1 METLST
7 LTVTSDLSRSEGK
20 APESTLAAV
29 ALKLAPDGS
38 ELSYRDHIELLK
50 DDLDFEEQG
59 DAIYLN
65 HSDDEARLLWAFHR
79 PSGSHPHQVGD
90 RNAEVAIMAF
100 NHSRLGALDRFTRL
114 NPEVIENPDLRR
126 HIRNRSRM
134 LFRALV
140 DNDFSELLEV
150 LNLYP
155 VFIDQACDQ
164 MINGRIWNENF
175 ASAIRASQFLSL
187 AEDHITDVL
196 CEGVL
201 RRLKPLS
208 GYSFDEAKEL
218 LSELVSQV
226 QKLHQVIKAHYSAE
240 FETWLS
246 REKLHPLQNIVLTKQ
261 IHQLKDNHE

>member
-1 METLST
+1 METSFT
-7 LTVTSDLSRSEGK
+7 LT
-20 APESTLAAV
+20 
-29 ALKLAPDGS
+29 
-38 ELSYRDHIELLK
+38 YREHIEILK

-59 DAIYLN
+59 DAIYLD
-65 HSDDEARLLWAFHR
+65 HPDEEARLLWAFHR

-100 NHSRLGALDRFTRL
+100 NHSRLGALERFTRL
-114 NPEVIENPDLRR
+114 NPEVIEKYDLRR

-150 LNLYP
+150 LRLFP
-155 VFIDQACDQ
+155 VFMDQACDQ
-164 MINGRIWNENF
+164 MVHGRIWNENF
-175 ASAIRASQFLSL
+175 ASALRASQFLEL
-187 AEDHITDVL
+187 AEDHISDTL

-208 GYSFDEAKEL
+208 HYSFDEAKKL
-218 LSELVSQV
+218 LSELVSQA

-240 FETWLS
+240 YETWLS

-261 IHQLKDNHE
+261 IHQLKGNHE

>member
-1 METLST
+1 METSST
-7 LTVTSDLSRSEGK
+7 LT
-20 APESTLAAV
+20 
-29 ALKLAPDGS
+29 
-38 ELSYRDHIELLK
+38 YREHIEILK

-59 DAIYLN
+59 DAIYLD
-65 HSDDEARLLWAFHR
+65 HPDDEARLLWAFHR

-114 NPEVIENPDLRR
+114 NPEVIEKYDLRR

-150 LNLYP
+150 LRLFP
-155 VFIDQACDQ
+155 VFMDQACDQ
-164 MINGRIWNENF
+164 MVHGRIWNENF
-175 ASAIRASQFLSL
+175 ASALRASQFLEL
-187 AEDHITDVL
+187 AEDHISDTL

-208 GYSFDEAKEL
+208 HYSFDEAKKL
-218 LSELVSQV
+218 LSELVSQA

-240 FETWLS
+240 YETWLS

-261 IHQLKDNHE
+261 IHQLKGNHE

>member
-1 METLST
+1 METSST
-7 LTVTSDLSRSEGK
+7 LT
-20 APESTLAAV
+20 
-29 ALKLAPDGS
+29 
-38 ELSYRDHIELLK
+38 YREHIETLK

-59 DAIYLN
+59 DTIYLN
-65 HSDDEARLLWAFHR
+65 HEDDEARLLWAFHR

-90 RNAEVAIMAF
+90 RNTEVAIMAF
-100 NHSRLGALDRFTRL
+100 NHSRLGALERFTRL

-150 LNLYP
+150 LRLFP
-155 VFIDQACDQ
+155 VFMDQACDQ
-164 MINGRIWNENF
+164 MVHGRIWNENF
-175 ASAIRASQFLSL
+175 ASALRASQFLSL
-187 AEDHITDVL
+187 AEDHMSDAL

-218 LSELVSQV
+218 LSELVPQA
-226 QKLHQVIKAHYSAE
+226 QKLHQVIKAHYVVE

-246 REKLHPLQNIVLTKQ
+246 REKLHPLQTIVLTKQ
-261 IHQLKDNHE
+261 IHQLKGNHE

>member
-1 METLST
+1 METSST
-7 LTVTSDLSRSEGK
+7 LT
-20 APESTLAAV
+20 
-29 ALKLAPDGS
+29 
-38 ELSYRDHIELLK
+38 YREHIEILK

-65 HSDDEARLLWAFHR
+65 HVDDEARLLWAFHR

-90 RNAEVAIMAF
+90 PNTEVAIMAF
-100 NHSRLGALDRFTRL
+100 NHSRLGALERFTRL
-114 NPEVIENPDLRR
+114 NPSVISNPELRR

-140 DNDFSELLEV
+140 DNDFNELLEV
-150 LNLYP
+150 LNLFP

-164 MINGRIWNENF
+164 MVHGRIWNENF
-175 ASAIRASQFLSL
+175 ASALRASQFLEL
-187 AEDHITDVL
+187 AEDHISDAL
-196 CEGVL
+196 CEGVM
-201 RRLKPLS
+201 RRLRPLKT
-208 GYSFDEAKEL
+208 YSFDEAKEL
-218 LSELVSQV
+218 LAELIPQV

-261 IHQLKDNHE
+261 IHQLKGNHE